1 MSKEEA
7 SIRLKATNFMSGLV
21 LSEHEFDYP
30 ITYRPDIT
38 ALVDWA
44 HNTNLLAYLPNY
56 YLHTPSHV
64 PSFKK
69 KRSLQYINSVL
80 LNSFLVFVCF
90 L

>member
-7 SIRLKATNFMSGLV
+7 SIRLKTTNFMSGLV

-44 HNTNLLAYLPNY
+44 QNTNLLTYLPSY
-56 YLHTPSHV
+56 YLHTPSHEPSLKIKKKV
-64 PSFKK
+64 PSIYK
-69 KRSLQYINSVL
+69 L
-80 LNSFLVFVCF
+80 SFA
-90 L
+90 